1 MAKKKQSRKHVMKLE
16 EGSKEITCK
25 VPGFEAKIIK
35 ITRLLETN
43 EGRDALDTHCGDNAA
58 KLRDLCAKLGV
69 ETAIAFAVEFIMKE
83 LK

>member
-25 VPGFEAKIIK
+25 VPGFEAKIKK

-43 EGRDALDTHCGDNAA
+43 EGREALDKYDRDTTD
-58 KLRDLCAKLGV
+58 KLRDLCAKLGA
-69 ETAIAFAVEFIMKE
+69 ETAVAFVVELMKG